1 MDSKEFRGLMEA
13 YSEVYAPQEE
23 IEEAEK
29 WIQKAIKKPGALH
42 KQLGVPEGEK
52 IPSSKLASAAK
63 KGGKLGQRARLAQT
77 LKGLKE
83 EEVVDEGYQRDPE
96 GAEKKKTHSKQ
107 PDPSKPGFTGIGNMS
122 IDQIRKMSARIEKEN
137 TKKEEVDI
145 FDTVLEYLV
154 AEGYADN
161 NQEALKIMANLSE
174 EEILEYK
181 KLAAGL
187 VGGMMALN
195 MMKPGVAPTGIKRQA
210 PEPDK
215 TELVSKADKEKKTQK
230 SADKLIYTRSL
241 ELIRLEEL
249 DL

>member
-1 MDSKEFRGLMEA
+1 MINKSEDIVNLMDSKELRGLMEA
-13 YSEVYAPQEE
+13 YSEVYAPLD
-23 IEEAEK
+23 IF
-29 WIQKAIKKPGALH
+29 
-42 KQLGVPEGEK
+42 
-52 IPSSKLASAAK
+52 
-63 KGGKLGQRARLAQT
+63 
-77 LKGLKE
+77 
-83 EEVVDEGYQRDPE
+83 VDEGYQRDPE
-96 GAEKKKTHSKQ
+96 GAERKKTHSKQ

-161 NQEALKIMANLSE
+161 NQEALYIMANLSE
-174 EEILEYK
+174 EEILEYR

-195 MMKPGVAPTGIKRQA
+195 MMKPGVAPTGIKSQA

-215 TELVSKADKEKKTQK
+215 TELVSKADKAKKDAEERRQ
-230 SADKLIYTRSL
+230 ADLYAQSRVEYSRQIGMK
-241 ELIRLEEL
+241 
-249 DL
+249 

>member
-1 MDSKEFRGLMEA
+1 MDTKDLKGLMEA
-13 YSEVYAPQEE
+13 YSEVYAPQQIDE
-23 IEEAEK
+23 IS
-29 WIQKAIKKPGALH
+29 QKTALRIKRDRRLRAAR
-42 KQLGVPEGEK
+42 GEDTNEQFD
-52 IPSSKLASAAK
+52 IF
-63 KGGKLGQRARLAQT
+63 
-77 LKGLKE
+77 
-83 EEVVDEGYQRDPE
+83 VDEGYQRDPE
-96 GAEKKKTHSKQ
+96 GAERKKTYSKQ
-107 PDPSKPGFTGIGNMS
+107 PDPSKSGFTGIGNMS

-195 MMKPGVAPTGIKRQA
+195 MMKPGIPSPQHRTPT
-210 PEPDK
+210 PERER
-215 TELVSKADKEKKTQK
+215 TELPSSQRSPGSTESLKK
-230 SADKLIYTRSL
+230 
-241 ELIRLEEL
+241 RLEDAKKKNDADAAKL
-249 DL
+249 DQTIQRDKAQRDASYRR